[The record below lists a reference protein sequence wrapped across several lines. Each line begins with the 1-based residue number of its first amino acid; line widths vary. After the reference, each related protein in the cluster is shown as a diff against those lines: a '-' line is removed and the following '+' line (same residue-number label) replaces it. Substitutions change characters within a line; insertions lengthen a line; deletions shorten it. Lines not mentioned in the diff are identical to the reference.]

1 MEVGGFAF
9 VAQGQ
14 APVSGQPGDR
24 AFDDSSVLAQCVA
37 GVDAFAGDTGD
48 DSTVPEP
55 GAESGDVVGLVGM
68 QLGGFTAPWSAT
80 GADGGKRVD
89 QWFECLA
96 VAGVGRGNIHDEG
109 QAGTVGQDMDFRAGF
124 AAVNWVRPGQGA
136 PFFFCPDGRSVQNR
150 AGPVDQ
156 PLAAQFI
163 QHRLVQ
169 PPPQPG
175 HGPLGEGPMCR
186 RHRHPERGRQVPPGA
201 AAGQH
206 EHDRGEHRP
215 RTRPRTPTTLR
226 THLRR
231 RDQRLHQSPQLIRHQ
246 PSRQRVPHKPRASQT
261 AE

>member
-136 PFFFCPDGRSVQNR
+136 PFFLPGRTLRPEPRGASRSTLGCP
-150 AGPVDQ
+150 
-156 PLAAQFI
+156 I
-163 QHRLVQ
+163 
-169 PPPQPG
+169 
-175 HGPLGEGPMCR
+175 
-186 RHRHPERGRQVPPGA
+186 HPAPPGA
-201 AAGQH
+201 TAATA
-206 EHDRGEHRP
+206 RP
-215 RTRPRTPTTLR
+215 RSTR
-226 THLRR
+226 
-231 RDQRLHQSPQLIRHQ
+231 
-246 PSRQRVPHKPRASQT
+246 
-261 AE
+261 